1 MNEDEFFKLYP
12 NYLKDKRFVDQNG
25 NINSPA
31 LQNAIKNKYGLPLSE
46 LTEEDLNKGLF
57 TKKTFKVNI
66 PTLMGTSG
74 ELDLGNMA
82 RTFLQGVTFGYGDE
96 IEASL
101 TGSDVSTIR
110 EEINNYTKENPKSA
124 LALELSGGITGSATG
139 LGVIKGLGGLGVKT
153 LISKFPQ
160 SLQRLNKFI
169 KTRQRINQE
178 ARLIPT
184 RETVA
189 ATTAGGALYASGKQ
203 DDTESTFNVPLIN
216 AEVDKTVAGG
226 ATAAALSLPL
236 TIITRLPVA
245 ALSSAAD
252 AFSYFARKKLPLSN
266 EEKILKQFLEESA
279 DPEKELRTIRGQLKG
294 YKDSPVTVQDIG
306 SRSMQSLSKNLIK
319 SGRNAT
325 QDIILN
331 FTEKRSKQATNRV
344 KNQILNITGRKVD
357 PNKSLEDIQKNLSDI
372 SSNQYSKIMDKP
384 VLITGELGRLMK
396 FPKIKEG
403 IEEAKEIIRNNAD
416 LSSEEQTL
424 LIKNLND
431 ITKGNIKFLDVKT
444 LDQIKRGLDT
454 IIKNAEDGF
463 GRLDLSNPAI
473 KNIVKLKR
481 NFTNA
486 IDKAAEKTI
495 GTDYK
500 LARGAYADGL
510 QKIDAFNYG
519 SKFIKG
525 GGNYSKQKEFYSGIN
540 KMSEEEKLHF
550 ILGVQAGLDDMV
562 ASSLNPNAIVK
573 SLLQK
578 PSFNKALD
586 MIFDK
591 NRKGQIQKRKF
602 KQFLQAES
610 AILET
615 NRRNLGGSDTAANLL
630 AAKNQG
636 IIASDLIDGASYLA
650 FGTGPITQILGA
662 SKLAKGFGQGSSV
675 SQETEEGLARLLT
688 QTDKSQIARTLDRIQ
703 PNYSKRMLGE
713 LLRRGTT
720 IGSSAYGA
728 GNLMQNRL
736 GPYDFRN
743 F

>member
-1 MNEDEFFKLYP
+1 MTEDEFFKLYP
-12 NYLKDKRFVDQNG
+12 NYLKDKRFVDENG

-31 LQNAIKNKYGLPLSE
+31 LQNAIKNKYGLPLNE

-66 PTLMGTSG
+66 PTLRGTSG

-101 TGSDVSTIR
+101 SGSDVSTIR

-124 LALELSGGITGSATG
+124 LALELAGGIAGGGGFVGIA
-139 LGVIKGLGGLGVKT
+139 KGLGGLGVKT

-160 SLQRLNKFI
+160 SLQRLNKFV
-169 KTRQRINQE
+169 KTRQRKNQE
-178 ARLIPT
+178 ARWSPT
-184 RETVA
+184 VETVA
-189 ATTAGGALYASGKQ
+189 ATTAGGAIYASGKQ

-236 TIITRLPVA
+236 TVITRLPVA

-294 YKDSPVTVQDIG
+294 YKDSPVTLQDIG
-306 SRSMQSLSKNLIK
+306 SRSMQSLSKNLIR
-319 SGRNAT
+319 SGREAT
-325 QDIILN
+325 KDIILN

-384 VLITGELGRLMK
+384 VLITGELSRLMK

-416 LSSEEQTL
+416 LSSEQQTL

-463 GRLDLSNPAI
+463 GRLDISNPSI

-495 GTDYK
+495 GKDYK
-500 LARGAYADGL
+500 IARGEYADGL

-540 KMSEEEKLHF
+540 KMSEEEKFHF

-615 NRRNLGGSDTAANLL
+615 NRRNLGGSDTAANLI

-662 SKLAKGFGQGSSV
+662 SKIAKGFGQGSSI
-675 SQETEEGLARLLT
+675 SQETEEGLAGLLT

-720 IGSSAYGA
+720 IGSSAYTA

>member
-1 MNEDEFFKLYP
+1 MTEDEFFKLYP
-12 NYLKDKRFVDQNG
+12 NYLKDKRFVDENG

-31 LQNAIKNKYGLPLSE
+31 LQNAIKNKYGLPLNE

-66 PTLMGTSG
+66 PTLRGTSG

-101 TGSDVSTIR
+101 TGTDLSAIR

-124 LALELSGGITGSATG
+124 LALELAGGIAGGGGFVGIA
-139 LGVIKGLGGLGVKT
+139 KGLGGLGVKT

-203 DDTESTFNVPLIN
+203 DDTESTLNVPLID

-226 ATAAALSLPL
+226 AVAGALSLPL

-294 YKDSPVTVQDIG
+294 YKDSPVTLQDIG
-306 SRSMQSLSKNLIK
+306 SRSMQSLSKNLIR

-372 SSNQYSKIMDKP
+372 SSNQYSKIMNKP

-416 LSSEEQTL
+416 LSSKEQKL

-463 GRLDLSNPAI
+463 GRLDLSNPSI

-495 GTDYK
+495 GKDYK
-500 LARGAYADGL
+500 IARGAYADGL

-540 KMSEEEKLHF
+540 RMSEEEKFHF

-586 MIFDK
+586 MVFDK

-662 SKLAKGFGQGSSV
+662 SKIAKGFGQGSSV

-736 GPYDFRN
+736 GPFDFRN

>member
-12 NYLKDKRFVDQNG
+12 NYLKDPRFVDQNG

-101 TGSDVSTIR
+101 TGSDLSAIR

-124 LALELSGGITGSATG
+124 LALELAGGIAGGGGFVGIA
-139 LGVIKGLGGLGVKT
+139 KGLGGLGVKT

-160 SLQRLNKFI
+160 SLQRLNKFV
-169 KTRQRINQE
+169 KTRQRKNQE

-189 ATTAGGALYASGKQ
+189 ATTAGGAIYASGKQ

-236 TIITRLPVA
+236 TVITRLPVA

-294 YKDSPVTVQDIG
+294 YKDSPVTLQDIG
-306 SRSMQSLSKNLIK
+306 SRSIQSLSKNLIR

-396 FPKIKEG
+396 FPKIKQG
-403 IEEAKEIIRNNAD
+403 IEEAKEIIGNNAD

-463 GRLDLSNPAI
+463 GRLDLSNPSI
-473 KNIVKLKR
+473 KNIVKLKK
-481 NFTNA
+481 NFTNSV
-486 IDKAAEKTI
+486 DKAAEKTI

-540 KMSEEEKLHF
+540 KMSEEEKFHF

-591 NRKGQIQKRKF
+591 NRKGKIQKRKF

>member
-12 NYLKDKRFVDQNG
+12 NYLKDKRFVDKNG

-31 LQNAIKNKYGLPLSE
+31 LQNAIKNKYGLPLNQ

-57 TKKTFKVNI
+57 TAKTFKVNI

-101 TGSDVSTIR
+101 TGSDLSAIR
-110 EEINNYTKENPKSA
+110 EEINNYAKENPNSA
-124 LALELSGGITGSATG
+124 LGLELVGSIAGGGG
-139 LGVIKGLGGLGVKT
+139 FLGIAKGLGGLGVKT

-160 SLQRLNKFI
+160 SLQRLNKFV
-169 KTRQRINQE
+169 KTRQRKNQE

-184 RETVA
+184 AETVA
-189 ATTAGGALYASGKQ
+189 ATATGGAVYASGKQ

-216 AEVDKTVAGG
+216 AEVDKTVTGGVVAG
-226 ATAAALSLPL
+226 ALSLPL
-236 TIITRLPVA
+236 TVITRLPVA

-294 YKDSPVTVQDIG
+294 YKDSPVTLQDIG
-306 SRSMQSLSKNLIK
+306 SRSMQSLSKNLIR

-396 FPKIKEG
+396 FPKIKQG

-416 LSSEEQTL
+416 LSSKEQAL

-481 NFTNA
+481 NFTNSV
-486 IDKAAEKTI
+486 DKAAEKTI

-720 IGSSAYGA
+720 IGSSAYTA
-728 GNLMQNRL
+728 GNLMQNRA

>member
-1 MNEDEFFKLYP
+1 MTEDEFFKLYP
-12 NYLKDKRFVDQNG
+12 NYLKDKRFVDENG

-31 LQNAIKNKYGLPLSE
+31 LQNAIKNKYGLPLNE

-66 PTLMGTSG
+66 PTLRGTSG

-101 TGSDVSTIR
+101 TGTDLSAIR

-124 LALELSGGITGSATG
+124 LALELAGGIAGGGGFVGIA
-139 LGVIKGLGGLGVKT
+139 KGLGGLGVKT

-203 DDTESTFNVPLIN
+203 DDTESTLNVPLID

-226 ATAAALSLPL
+226 AVAGALSLPL

-294 YKDSPVTVQDIG
+294 YKDSPVTLQDIG
-306 SRSMQSLSKNLIK
+306 SRSMQSLSKNLIR

-372 SSNQYSKIMDKP
+372 SSNQYSKIMNKP

-416 LSSEEQTL
+416 LSSKEQKL

-463 GRLDLSNPAI
+463 GRLDLSNPSI

-495 GTDYK
+495 GKDYK
-500 LARGAYADGL
+500 IARGAYADGL

-540 KMSEEEKLHF
+540 RMSEEEKFHF

-586 MIFDK
+586 MVFDK

-736 GPYDFRN
+736 GPFDFRN

>member
-1 MNEDEFFKLYP
+1 MTEDEFFKLYP
-12 NYLKDKRFVDQNG
+12 NYLKDKRFVDENG

-31 LQNAIKNKYGLPLSE
+31 LQNAIKNKYGLPLNE

-66 PTLMGTSG
+66 PTLRGTSG

-101 TGSDVSTIR
+101 SGSDVSTIR

-124 LALELSGGITGSATG
+124 LALELSGGITGSAGG

-203 DDTESTFNVPLIN
+203 DDTESTLNVPLID

-226 ATAAALSLPL
+226 AVAGALSLPL

-252 AFSYFARKKLPLSN
+252 AVSYFATKKLPLSN
-266 EEKILKQFLEESA
+266 EEKILKEFLEESA
-279 DPEKELRTIRGQLKG
+279 DPEKELRTIRGQLKA
-294 YKDSPVTVQDIG
+294 YKDSPVTLQDIG
-306 SRSMQSLSKNLIK
+306 SRSMQSLSKNLIR
-319 SGRNAT
+319 SGREAT
-325 QDIILN
+325 KDIILD

-357 PNKSLEDIQKNLSDI
+357 PNKSLENIQTDLGEI
-372 SSNQYSKIMDKP
+372 SSRLYSNIMDKP
-384 VLITGELGRLMK
+384 VAVTGELRRIMK

-403 IEEAKEIIRNNAD
+403 IEEAKDIIRNNAD

-424 LIKNLND
+424 LINNLD
-431 ITKGNIKFLDVKT
+431 ALTKGNIKFLDVKT

-454 IIKNAEDGF
+454 IVKKQEDGF
-463 GRLDLSNPAI
+463 GRLDLSNPSI
-473 KNIVKLKR
+473 KNIVKLKK

-540 KMSEEEKLHF
+540 RMSEEEKFHF
-550 ILGVQAGLDDMV
+550 ILGVQSGLDDMV

-578 PSFNKALD
+578 PSFDKALNV
-586 MIFDK
+586 IFDK
-591 NRKGQIQKRKF
+591 SRKGQIQKRKF

-662 SKLAKGFGQGSSV
+662 SKIAKGFGQGSSI
-675 SQETEEGLARLLT
+675 SPETEEGLARLLT

-703 PNYSKRMLGE
+703 PNYNKRMLGE

-720 IGSSAYGA
+720 IGSSAYTA

-736 GPYDFRN
+736 GPFDIRN

>member
-1 MNEDEFFKLYP
+1 MTEDEFFKLYP
-12 NYLKDKRFVDQNG
+12 NYLKDKRFVDENG

-31 LQNAIKNKYGLPLSE
+31 LQNAIKNKYGLPLNE

-66 PTLMGTSG
+66 PTLRGTSG

-101 TGSDVSTIR
+101 TGSDLSAIR
-110 EEINNYTKENPKSA
+110 EEINNYAKENPNSA
-124 LALELSGGITGSATG
+124 LGLELVGSIAGGGG
-139 LGVIKGLGGLGVKT
+139 FLGIAKGLGGLGVKT

-203 DDTESTFNVPLIN
+203 DDTESTLNVPLID

-226 ATAAALSLPL
+226 AVAGALSLPL

-294 YKDSPVTVQDIG
+294 YKDSPVTLQDIG
-306 SRSMQSLSKNLIK
+306 SRSMQSLSKNLIR

-372 SSNQYSKIMDKP
+372 SSNQYSKIMNKP

-463 GRLDLSNPAI
+463 GRLDLSNPSI

-495 GTDYK
+495 GKDYK
-500 LARGAYADGL
+500 IARGAYADGL

-540 KMSEEEKLHF
+540 RMSEEEKFHF

-586 MIFDK
+586 MVFDK

-662 SKLAKGFGQGSSV
+662 SKIAKGFGQGSSV

-736 GPYDFRN
+736 GPFDFRN

>member
-416 LSSEEQTL
+416 LSSKEQAL

>member
-1 MNEDEFFKLYP
+1 MTEDEFFKLYP
-12 NYLKDKRFVDQNG
+12 NYLKDKRFVDENG

-31 LQNAIKNKYGLPLSE
+31 LQNAIKNKYGLPLNE

-66 PTLMGTSG
+66 PTLRGTSG

-101 TGSDVSTIR
+101 TGSDFSAIR
-110 EEINNYTKENPKSA
+110 EEINNYAKENPKSA
-124 LALELSGGITGSATG
+124 LALELAGGITGSAGG

-169 KTRQRINQE
+169 KTRQRVNQE

-189 ATTAGGALYASGKQ
+189 ATTVGGALYASGKQ
-203 DDTESTFNVPLIN
+203 DDTESTLNVPLID

-226 ATAAALSLPL
+226 AVAGALSLPL

-252 AFSYFARKKLPLSN
+252 AISYFATKKLPLSN
-266 EEKILKQFLEESA
+266 EEKILKEFLEKSA
-279 DPEKELRTIRGQLKG
+279 DPEKELRTIRGQLKA
-294 YKDSPVTVQDIG
+294 YKDSPVTLQDIG
-306 SRSMQSLSKNLIK
+306 SRSMQSLSKNLIR
-319 SGRNAT
+319 SGREET

-357 PNKSLEDIQKNLSDI
+357 PNKSLEDIQKNLSDV

-384 VLITGELGRLMK
+384 VLISGELGRLMK

-416 LSSEEQTL
+416 LSSEQQTL

-463 GRLDLSNPAI
+463 GRLDLSNPSI

-495 GTDYK
+495 GKDYK
-500 LARGAYADGL
+500 IARGAYADGL

-540 KMSEEEKLHF
+540 KMSEEEKFHF

-615 NRRNLGGSDTAANLL
+615 NRRNLGGSDTAANLI

-662 SKLAKGFGQGSSV
+662 SKIAKGFGQGSSI
-675 SQETEEGLARLLT
+675 SPETEEGLARLLT

-720 IGSSAYGA
+720 IGSSAYTA

>member
-306 SRSMQSLSKNLIK
+306 SRSMQSLSKNLIR

-495 GTDYK
+495 GKDYK
-500 LARGAYADGL
+500 LARSAYADGL

-636 IIASDLIDGASYLA
+636 IIASDLLDGASYLA

>member
-12 NYLKDKRFVDQNG
+12 NYLKDPRFVDQNG

-101 TGSDVSTIR
+101 TGADVSTIR

-124 LALELSGGITGSATG
+124 LALELSGGITGSAGG

-203 DDTESTFNVPLIN
+203 DDTESTLNVPLID

-226 ATAAALSLPL
+226 AVAGALSLPL

-252 AFSYFARKKLPLSN
+252 AVSYFATKKLPLSN
-266 EEKILKQFLEESA
+266 EEKILKEFLEKSA
-279 DPEKELRTIRGQLKG
+279 DPEKELRTIRGQLKA
-294 YKDSPVTVQDIG
+294 YKDSPVTLQDIG
-306 SRSMQSLSKNLIK
+306 SRSMQSLSKNLIR
-319 SGRNAT
+319 SGREAT
-325 QDIILN
+325 KDIILD

-357 PNKSLEDIQKNLSDI
+357 PNKSLEDIQTDLGEI
-372 SSNQYSKIMDKP
+372 SSRLYSNIMDKP
-384 VLITGELGRLMK
+384 VAVTGELRRIMK

-403 IEEAKEIIRNNAD
+403 IEEAKDIIRNNAD

-424 LIKNLND
+424 LINNLD
-431 ITKGNIKFLDVKT
+431 ALTKGNIKFLDVKT

-454 IIKNAEDGF
+454 IVKKQEDGF
-463 GRLDLSNPAI
+463 GRLDLSNPSI
-473 KNIVKLKR
+473 KNIVKLKK

-525 GGNYSKQKEFYSGIN
+525 GGNYSKQKEFYSGID
-540 KMSEEEKLHF
+540 KMSEEEKFHF

-562 ASSLNPNAIVK
+562 ASSLNPNAIIK
-573 SLLQK
+573 NLLQK
-578 PSFNKALD
+578 PSFDKALNV
-586 MIFDK
+586 IFDK
-591 NRKGQIQKRKF
+591 SRKGQIQKRKF

-720 IGSSAYGA
+720 IGSSAYTA

>member
-1 MNEDEFFKLYP
+1 MTEDEFFKLYP
-12 NYLKDKRFVDQNG
+12 NYLKDKRFVDENG

-31 LQNAIKNKYGLPLSE
+31 LQNAIKNKYGLPLNE

-66 PTLMGTSG
+66 PTLRGTSG

-101 TGSDVSTIR
+101 SGSDVSTIR

-124 LALELSGGITGSATG
+124 LALELSGGITGSAGG

-203 DDTESTFNVPLIN
+203 DDTESTLNVPLID

-226 ATAAALSLPL
+226 AVAGALSLPL

-252 AFSYFARKKLPLSN
+252 AVSYFATKKLPLSN
-266 EEKILKQFLEESA
+266 EEKILKEFLEESA
-279 DPEKELRTIRGQLKG
+279 DPEKELRTIRGQLKA
-294 YKDSPVTVQDIG
+294 YKDSPVTLQDIG
-306 SRSMQSLSKNLIK
+306 SRSMQSLSKNLIR
-319 SGRNAT
+319 SGREAT
-325 QDIILN
+325 KDIILD

-357 PNKSLEDIQKNLSDI
+357 PNKSLENIQTDLGEI
-372 SSNQYSKIMDKP
+372 SSRLYSNIMDKP
-384 VLITGELGRLMK
+384 VAVTGELRRIMK

-403 IEEAKEIIRNNAD
+403 IEEAKDIIRNNAD

-424 LIKNLND
+424 LINNLD
-431 ITKGNIKFLDVKT
+431 ALTKGNIKFLDVKT

-454 IIKNAEDGF
+454 IVKKQEDGF
-463 GRLDLSNPAI
+463 GRLDLSNPSI
-473 KNIVKLKR
+473 KNIVKLKK

-525 GGNYSKQKEFYSGIN
+525 GGNYSKQKEFYSGID
-540 KMSEEEKLHF
+540 KMSEEEKFHF

-573 SLLQK
+573 NLLQK
-578 PSFNKALD
+578 PSFDKALNV
-586 MIFDK
+586 IFDK
-591 NRKGQIQKRKF
+591 SRKGQIQKRKF

-615 NRRNLGGSDTAANLL
+615 NRRNLGGSDTAANLI

-662 SKLAKGFGQGSSV
+662 SKIAKGFGQGSSI
-675 SQETEEGLARLLT
+675 SPETEEGLARLLT

-720 IGSSAYGA
+720 IGSSAYTA

>member
-12 NYLKDKRFVDQNG
+12 NYLKDKRFVDKNG

-31 LQNAIKNKYGLPLSE
+31 LQNAIKNKYGLPLNQ

-57 TKKTFKVNI
+57 TAKTFKVNI

-101 TGSDVSTIR
+101 TGSDVNTIR

-178 ARLIPT
+178 ARLIHT

-396 FPKIKEG
+396 FPKIKQG

-416 LSSEEQTL
+416 LSSKEQAL

-463 GRLDLSNPAI
+463 GRLDLSNPSI

-495 GTDYK
+495 GKDYK
-500 LARGAYADGL
+500 LARSAYADGL

>member
-1 MNEDEFFKLYP
+1 MTEDEFFKLYP
-12 NYLKDKRFVDQNG
+12 NYLKDKRFVDENG

-31 LQNAIKNKYGLPLSE
+31 LQNAIKNKYGLPLNE

-66 PTLMGTSG
+66 PTLRGTSG

-101 TGSDVSTIR
+101 SGSDVSTIR
-110 EEINNYTKENPKSA
+110 EEINNYAKENPKSV
-124 LALELSGGITGSATG
+124 LALELAGGIAGGGGFVGIA
-139 LGVIKGLGGLGVKT
+139 KGLGGLGVKT

-160 SLQRLNKFI
+160 SLQRLNKFV
-169 KTRQRINQE
+169 KTRQRKNQE
-178 ARLIPT
+178 ARWSPT
-184 RETVA
+184 VETVA
-189 ATTAGGALYASGKQ
+189 ATTAGGAIYASGKQ

-236 TIITRLPVA
+236 TVITRLPVA

-294 YKDSPVTVQDIG
+294 YKDSPVTLQDIG
-306 SRSMQSLSKNLIK
+306 SRSMQSLSKNLIR
-319 SGRNAT
+319 SGREAT
-325 QDIILN
+325 KDIILN

-384 VLITGELGRLMK
+384 VLITGELSRLMK

-416 LSSEEQTL
+416 LSSEQQTL

-454 IIKNAEDGF
+454 IVKKQEDGF
-463 GRLDLSNPAI
+463 GRLDLSNPSI
-473 KNIVKLKR
+473 KNIVKLKK

-525 GGNYSKQKEFYSGIN
+525 GGNYSKQKEFYSGID
-540 KMSEEEKLHF
+540 KMSEEEKFHF

-573 SLLQK
+573 NLLQK
-578 PSFNKALD
+578 PSFDKALNV
-586 MIFDK
+586 IFDK
-591 NRKGQIQKRKF
+591 SRKGQIQKRKF

-615 NRRNLGGSDTAANLL
+615 NRRNLGGSDTAANLI

-662 SKLAKGFGQGSSV
+662 SKIAKGFGQGSSI
-675 SQETEEGLARLLT
+675 SPETEEGLARLLT

-720 IGSSAYGA
+720 IGSSAYTA

>member
-1 MNEDEFFKLYP
+1 MTEDEFFKLYP
-12 NYLKDKRFVDQNG
+12 NYLKDKRFVDENG

-31 LQNAIKNKYGLPLSE
+31 LQNAIKNKYGLPLNE

-66 PTLMGTSG
+66 PTLRGTSG

-101 TGSDVSTIR
+101 SGSDVSTIR

-124 LALELSGGITGSATG
+124 LALELAGGIAGGGGFVGIA
-139 LGVIKGLGGLGVKT
+139 KGLGGLGVKT

-160 SLQRLNKFI
+160 SLQRLNKFV
-169 KTRQRINQE
+169 KTRQRKNQE
-178 ARLIPT
+178 ARWSPT
-184 RETVA
+184 VETVA
-189 ATTAGGALYASGKQ
+189 ATTAGGAIYASGKQ

-236 TIITRLPVA
+236 TVITRLPVA

-294 YKDSPVTVQDIG
+294 YKDSPVTLQDIG
-306 SRSMQSLSKNLIK
+306 SRSMQSLSKNLIR
-319 SGRNAT
+319 SGREAT
-325 QDIILN
+325 KDIILN

-384 VLITGELGRLMK
+384 VLITGELSRLMK

-416 LSSEEQTL
+416 LSSEQQTL

-463 GRLDLSNPAI
+463 GRLDLSNPSI
-473 KNIVKLKR
+473 KNIVKLKK

-525 GGNYSKQKEFYSGIN
+525 GGNYSKQKEFYSGID
-540 KMSEEEKLHF
+540 KMSEEEKFHF

-573 SLLQK
+573 NLLQK
-578 PSFNKALD
+578 PSFDKALNV
-586 MIFDK
+586 IFDK
-591 NRKGQIQKRKF
+591 SRKGQIQKRKF

-615 NRRNLGGSDTAANLL
+615 NRRNLGGSDTAANLI

-662 SKLAKGFGQGSSV
+662 SKIAKGFGQGSSI
-675 SQETEEGLARLLT
+675 SQETEEGLAGLLT

-720 IGSSAYGA
+720 IGSSAYTA

-736 GPYDFRN
+736 GPFDIRN

>member
-1 MNEDEFFKLYP
+1 MYIPDNAVL
-12 NYLKDKRFVDQNG
+12 NLK
-25 NINSPA
+25 A
-31 LQNAIKNKYGLPLSE
+31 
-46 LTEEDLNKGLF
+46 
-57 TKKTFKVNI
+57 NI
-66 PTLMGTSG
+66 PTYGGASG

-82 RTFLQGVTFGYGDE
+82 RTFLQGITFGYGDE

-101 TGSDVSTIR
+101 TGADVNAIR

-124 LALELSGGITGSATG
+124 LALELAGGIAGG
-139 LGVIKGLGGLGVKT
+139 GGFVGVAKGLGGLGVKT

-160 SLQRLNKFI
+160 SLQRLNKFV
-169 KTRQRINQE
+169 KTRQRKNQE

-184 RETVA
+184 AETVA
-189 ATTAGGALYASGKQ
+189 ATATGGAVYASGKQ

-216 AEVDKTVAGG
+216 AEVDKTVTGGVVAG
-226 ATAAALSLPL
+226 ALSLPL
-236 TIITRLPVA
+236 TVITRLPVA

-266 EEKILKQFLEESA
+266 EEKILKEFLEESA

-294 YKDSPVTVQDIG
+294 YKDSPVTLQDIG
-306 SRSMQSLSKNLIK
+306 SRSMQSLSKNLIR
-319 SGRNAT
+319 SGREAT
-325 QDIILN
+325 KDIILN

-344 KNQILNITGRKVD
+344 KNQILNITGKKVD

-481 NFTNA
+481 NFTNSV
-486 IDKAAEKTI
+486 DKAAEKTI

-573 SLLQK
+573 NLLQK
-578 PSFNKALD
+578 PSFDKALNV
-586 MIFDK
+586 IFDK
-591 NRKGQIQKRKF
+591 SRKGQIQKRKF

>member
-31 LQNAIKNKYGLPLSE
+31 LQNAIKNKYGLPLNE

-66 PTLMGTSG
+66 PTLRGTSG

-101 TGSDVSTIR
+101 SGSDVSTIR

-124 LALELSGGITGSATG
+124 LALELSGGITGSAGG

-189 ATTAGGALYASGKQ
+189 ATTAGGALYSSGKQ
-203 DDTESTFNVPLIN
+203 DDTESTLNVPLID

-226 ATAAALSLPL
+226 AVAGALSLPL
-236 TIITRLPVA
+236 TVITRLPVA

-252 AFSYFARKKLPLSN
+252 AVSYFARKKLPLSN

-279 DPEKELRTIRGQLKG
+279 DPEKELRTIRGQLEG
-294 YKDSPVTVQDIG
+294 YKDSPVTLQDIG
-306 SRSMQSLSKNLIK
+306 SRSMQSLSKNLIR

-396 FPKIKEG
+396 FPKIKQG

-463 GRLDLSNPAI
+463 GRLDLSNPSI
-473 KNIVKLKR
+473 KNIVKLKK
-481 NFTNA
+481 NFTNSV
-486 IDKAAEKTI
+486 DKAAEKTI

-540 KMSEEEKLHF
+540 RMSEEEKFHF
-550 ILGVQAGLDDMV
+550 ILGVQSGLDDMV

-586 MIFDK
+586 MVFDK

-720 IGSSAYGA
+720 IGSSSYGA

>member
-1 MNEDEFFKLYP
+1 MTLDEFYKLYP
-12 NYLKDKRFVDQNG
+12 TYKDNPNFVN
-25 NINSPA
+25 NPNLL
-31 LQNAIKNKYGLPLSE
+31 LQKIESKFGVPLSD
-46 LTEEDLNKGLF
+46 LSKEDLQKGLYLPNDAVLNLR
-57 TKKTFKVNI
+57 VNV
-66 PTLMGTSG
+66 PTYGGASG

-101 TGSDVSTIR
+101 TGSDVNTIR

-124 LALELSGGITGSATG
+124 LALELSGGITGSAGG

-169 KTRQRINQE
+169 KTRQRVNQE

-189 ATTAGGALYASGKQ
+189 ATTAGGAVYASGKQ
-203 DDTESTFNVPLIN
+203 DDTESTLNVPLID

-226 ATAAALSLPL
+226 AVAGALSLPL

-252 AFSYFARKKLPLSN
+252 AVSYFATKKLPLSN
-266 EEKILKQFLEESA
+266 EEKILKEFLEESA
-279 DPEKELRTIRGQLKG
+279 DPEKELRTIRGQLKA
-294 YKDSPVTVQDIG
+294 YKDSPVTLQDIG
-306 SRSMQSLSKNLIK
+306 SRSMQSLSKNLIR
-319 SGRNAT
+319 SGREAT
-325 QDIILN
+325 KDIILD

-384 VLITGELGRLMK
+384 VLISGELGRLMK

-403 IEEAKEIIRNNAD
+403 IEEAKEIIRNNPD
-416 LSSEEQTL
+416 LSSEQQTL

-463 GRLDLSNPAI
+463 GRLDLSNPSI

-481 NFTNA
+481 NFTKA

-525 GGNYSKQKEFYSGIN
+525 GGNYSKQKEFYSGID
-540 KMSEEEKLHF
+540 KMSEEEKFHF

-573 SLLQK
+573 NLLQK
-578 PSFNKALD
+578 PSFDKALNV
-586 MIFDK
+586 IFDK
-591 NRKGQIQKRKF
+591 SRKGQIQKRKF

-615 NRRNLGGSDTAANLL
+615 NRRNLGGSDTAANLI

-662 SKLAKGFGQGSSV
+662 SKIAKGFGQGSSI
-675 SQETEEGLARLLT
+675 SQETEEGLAGLLT

-720 IGSSAYGA
+720 IGSSAYTA

-736 GPYDFRN
+736 GPYNFRN

>member
-1 MNEDEFFKLYP
+1 MTEDEFFKLYP
-12 NYLKDKRFVDQNG
+12 NYLKDKRFVDENG

-31 LQNAIKNKYGLPLSE
+31 LQNAIKNKYGLPLNE

-66 PTLMGTSG
+66 PTLRGTSG

-101 TGSDVSTIR
+101 TGTDLSAIR

-124 LALELSGGITGSATG
+124 LALELAGGIAGGGGFVGIA
-139 LGVIKGLGGLGVKT
+139 KGLGGLGVKT

-203 DDTESTFNVPLIN
+203 DDTESTLNVPLID

-226 ATAAALSLPL
+226 AVAGALSLPL

-294 YKDSPVTVQDIG
+294 YKDSPVTLQDIG
-306 SRSMQSLSKNLIK
+306 SRSMQSLSKNLIR

-372 SSNQYSKIMDKP
+372 SSNQYSKIMNKP

-416 LSSEEQTL
+416 LSSKEQKL

-463 GRLDLSNPAI
+463 GRLDLSNPSI

-495 GTDYK
+495 GKDYK
-500 LARGAYADGL
+500 IARGAYADGL

-540 KMSEEEKLHF
+540 RMSEEEKFHF

-662 SKLAKGFGQGSSV
+662 SKIAKGFGQGSSV

-736 GPYDFRN
+736 GPFDFRN

>member
-636 IIASDLIDGASYLA
+636 IIASDLLDGASYLA

>member
-1 MNEDEFFKLYP
+1 MTEDEFFKLYP
-12 NYLKDKRFVDQNG
+12 NYLKDKRFVDENG

-31 LQNAIKNKYGLPLSE
+31 LQNAIKNKYGLPLNE

-66 PTLMGTSG
+66 PTLRGTSG

-101 TGSDVSTIR
+101 SGSDVSTIR

-124 LALELSGGITGSATG
+124 LALELSGGITGSAGG

-203 DDTESTFNVPLIN
+203 DDTESTLNVPLID

-226 ATAAALSLPL
+226 AVAGALSLPL

-252 AFSYFARKKLPLSN
+252 AVSYFATKKLPLSN
-266 EEKILKQFLEESA
+266 EEKILKEFLEESA
-279 DPEKELRTIRGQLKG
+279 DPEKELRTIRGQLKA
-294 YKDSPVTVQDIG
+294 YKDSPVTLQDIG
-306 SRSMQSLSKNLIK
+306 SRSMQSLSKNLIR
-319 SGRNAT
+319 SGREAT
-325 QDIILN
+325 KDIILD

-357 PNKSLEDIQKNLSDI
+357 PNKSLENIQTDLGEI
-372 SSNQYSKIMDKP
+372 SSRLYSNIMDKP
-384 VLITGELGRLMK
+384 VAVTGELRRIMK

-403 IEEAKEIIRNNAD
+403 IEEAKDIIRNNAD

-424 LIKNLND
+424 LINNLD
-431 ITKGNIKFLDVKT
+431 ALTKGNIKFLDVKT

-454 IIKNAEDGF
+454 IVKKQEDGF
-463 GRLDLSNPAI
+463 GRLDLSNPSI
-473 KNIVKLKR
+473 KNIVKLKK

-525 GGNYSKQKEFYSGIN
+525 GGNYSKQKEFYSGID
-540 KMSEEEKLHF
+540 KMSEEEKFHF

-573 SLLQK
+573 NLLQK
-578 PSFNKALD
+578 PSFDKALNV
-586 MIFDK
+586 IFDK
-591 NRKGQIQKRKF
+591 SRKGQIQKRKF

-615 NRRNLGGSDTAANLL
+615 NRRNLGGSDTAANLI

-662 SKLAKGFGQGSSV
+662 SKIAKGFGQGSSI
-675 SQETEEGLARLLT
+675 SPETEEGLARLLT

-703 PNYSKRMLGE
+703 PNYNKRMLGE

-720 IGSSAYGA
+720 IGSSAYTA

-736 GPYDFRN
+736 GPFDIRN

>member
-1 MNEDEFFKLYP
+1 MTEDEFFKLYP
-12 NYLKDKRFVDQNG
+12 NYLKDKRFVDENG

-31 LQNAIKNKYGLPLSE
+31 LQNAIKNKYGLPLNE

-66 PTLMGTSG
+66 PTLRGTSG

-101 TGSDVSTIR
+101 SGSDVSTIR

-124 LALELSGGITGSATG
+124 LALELSGGITGSAGG

-203 DDTESTFNVPLIN
+203 DDTESTLNVPLID

-226 ATAAALSLPL
+226 AVAGALSLPL

-252 AFSYFARKKLPLSN
+252 AVSYFATKKLPLSN
-266 EEKILKQFLEESA
+266 EEKILKEFLEESA
-279 DPEKELRTIRGQLKG
+279 DPEKELRTIRGQLKA
-294 YKDSPVTVQDIG
+294 YKDSPVTLQDIG
-306 SRSMQSLSKNLIK
+306 SRSMQSLSKNLIR
-319 SGRNAT
+319 SGREAT
-325 QDIILN
+325 KDIILD

-357 PNKSLEDIQKNLSDI
+357 PNKSLENIQTDLGEI
-372 SSNQYSKIMDKP
+372 SSRLYSNIMDKP
-384 VLITGELGRLMK
+384 VAVTGELRRIMK

-403 IEEAKEIIRNNAD
+403 IEEAKDIIRNNAD

-424 LIKNLND
+424 LINNLD
-431 ITKGNIKFLDVKT
+431 ALTKGNIKFLDVKT

-454 IIKNAEDGF
+454 IVKKQEDGF
-463 GRLDLSNPAI
+463 GRLDLSNPSI
-473 KNIVKLKR
+473 KNIVKLKK

-525 GGNYSKQKEFYSGIN
+525 GGNYSKQKEFYSGID
-540 KMSEEEKLHF
+540 KMSEEEKFHF

-573 SLLQK
+573 NLLQK
-578 PSFNKALD
+578 PSFDKALNV
-586 MIFDK
+586 IFDK
-591 NRKGQIQKRKF
+591 SRKGQIQKRKF

-615 NRRNLGGSDTAANLL
+615 NRRNLGGSDTAANLI

-662 SKLAKGFGQGSSV
+662 SKIAKGFGQGSSI
-675 SQETEEGLARLLT
+675 SPETEEGLARLLT

-720 IGSSAYGA
+720 IGSSAYTA

-736 GPYDFRN
+736 GPWDFRN

>member
-1 MNEDEFFKLYP
+1 MTEDEFFKLYP
-12 NYLKDKRFVDQNG
+12 NYLKDKRFVDENG

-31 LQNAIKNKYGLPLSE
+31 LQNAIKNKYGLPLNE

-66 PTLMGTSG
+66 PTLRGTSG

-101 TGSDVSTIR
+101 SGSDVSTIR

-124 LALELSGGITGSATG
+124 LALELSGGITGSAGG

-203 DDTESTFNVPLIN
+203 DDTESTLNVPLID

-226 ATAAALSLPL
+226 AVAGALSLPL

-252 AFSYFARKKLPLSN
+252 AVSYFATKKLPLSN
-266 EEKILKQFLEESA
+266 EEKILKEFLEESA
-279 DPEKELRTIRGQLKG
+279 DPEKELRTIRGQLKA
-294 YKDSPVTVQDIG
+294 YKDSPVTLQDIG
-306 SRSMQSLSKNLIK
+306 SRSMQSLSKNLIR
-319 SGRNAT
+319 SGREAT
-325 QDIILN
+325 KDIILD

-403 IEEAKEIIRNNAD
+403 IEEAKDIIRNNAD

-424 LIKNLND
+424 LINNLD
-431 ITKGNIKFLDVKT
+431 ALTKGNIKFLDVKT

-454 IIKNAEDGF
+454 IVKKQEDGF
-463 GRLDLSNPAI
+463 GRLDLSNPSI
-473 KNIVKLKR
+473 KNIVKLKK

-525 GGNYSKQKEFYSGIN
+525 GGNYSKQKEFYSGID
-540 KMSEEEKLHF
+540 KMSEEEKFHF

-573 SLLQK
+573 NLLQK
-578 PSFNKALD
+578 PSFDKALNV
-586 MIFDK
+586 IFDK
-591 NRKGQIQKRKF
+591 SRKGQIQKRKF

-615 NRRNLGGSDTAANLL
+615 NRRNLGGSDTAANLI

-662 SKLAKGFGQGSSV
+662 SKIAKGFGQGSSI
-675 SQETEEGLARLLT
+675 SPETEEGLARLLT

-703 PNYSKRMLGE
+703 PNYNKRMLGE

-720 IGSSAYGA
+720 IGSSAYTA

-736 GPYDFRN
+736 GPFDIRN

>member
-12 NYLKDKRFVDQNG
+12 NYLKDPRFVDQNG

-57 TKKTFKVNI
+57 TAKTFKVNI

-101 TGSDVSTIR
+101 TGSDLSAIR
-110 EEINNYTKENPKSA
+110 EEINNYAKENPNSA
-124 LALELSGGITGSATG
+124 LGLELVGSIAGGGG
-139 LGVIKGLGGLGVKT
+139 FLGIAKGLGGLGVKT

-160 SLQRLNKFI
+160 SLQRLNKFV
-169 KTRQRINQE
+169 KTRQRKNQE
-178 ARLIPT
+178 ARWSPT
-184 RETVA
+184 VETVA
-189 ATTAGGALYASGKQ
+189 ATTAGGAVYASGKQ

-216 AEVDKTVAGG
+216 AEVDKRIAGG
-226 ATAAALSLPL
+226 AVAGALSLPL

-294 YKDSPVTVQDIG
+294 YKDSPVTLQDIG
-306 SRSMQSLSKNLIK
+306 SRSMQSLSKNLIR

-396 FPKIKEG
+396 FPKIKQG

-463 GRLDLSNPAI
+463 GRLDLSNPSI

-495 GTDYK
+495 GKDYK
-500 LARGAYADGL
+500 IARGAYADGL

-540 KMSEEEKLHF
+540 RMSEEEKFHF
-550 ILGVQAGLDDMV
+550 ILGVQSGLDDMV

-586 MIFDK
+586 MVFDK

-720 IGSSAYGA
+720 IGSSAYTA

>member
-12 NYLKDKRFVDQNG
+12 NYLKDPRFVDQNG

-57 TKKTFKVNI
+57 TAKTFKVNI

-101 TGSDVSTIR
+101 TGSDLSAIR
-110 EEINNYTKENPKSA
+110 EEINNYAKENPNSA
-124 LALELSGGITGSATG
+124 LGLELVGSIAGGGG
-139 LGVIKGLGGLGVKT
+139 FLGIAKGLGGLGVKT

-160 SLQRLNKFI
+160 SLQRLNKFV
-169 KTRQRINQE
+169 KTRQRKNQE
-178 ARLIPT
+178 ARWSPT
-184 RETVA
+184 VETVA
-189 ATTAGGALYASGKQ
+189 ATTAGGAVYASGKQ

-216 AEVDKTVAGG
+216 AEVDKRIAGG
-226 ATAAALSLPL
+226 AVAGALSLPL
-236 TIITRLPVA
+236 TVITRLPVA

-294 YKDSPVTVQDIG
+294 YKDSPVTLQDIG
-306 SRSMQSLSKNLIK
+306 SRSMQSLSKNLIR

-396 FPKIKEG
+396 FPKIKQG

-463 GRLDLSNPAI
+463 GRLDLSNPSI

-495 GTDYK
+495 GKDYK
-500 LARGAYADGL
+500 IARGAYADGL

-540 KMSEEEKLHF
+540 RMSEEEKFHF
-550 ILGVQAGLDDMV
+550 ILGVQSGLDDMV

-586 MIFDK
+586 MVFDK

-720 IGSSAYGA
+720 IGSSAYTA